1 MEHIALDSVATKD
14 LKIALLE
21 RQLLQQRAQ
30 AILKDVEQSLT
41 AASEKV
47 THAFEAAGLDPA
59 LTYNI
64 DFDTDTA
71 TIVLAQDTK

>member
-1 MEHIALDSVATKD
+1 MSNHIDTDKMKD

-21 RQLLQQRAQ
+21 RQLIQMRGQ
-30 AILKDVEQSLT
+30 ALLKEVEQSLI
-41 AASEKV
+41 AASTRV

-64 DFDTDTA
+64 DFESGVVTPVEA
-71 TIVLAQDTK
+71 